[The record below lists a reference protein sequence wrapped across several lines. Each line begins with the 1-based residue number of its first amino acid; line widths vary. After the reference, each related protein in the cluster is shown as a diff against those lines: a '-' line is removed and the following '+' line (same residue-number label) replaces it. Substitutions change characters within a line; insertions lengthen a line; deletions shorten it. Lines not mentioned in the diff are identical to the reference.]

1 MKQRRTSLKDLA
13 DKLGVSIA
21 TVSRALRNSHEVGE
35 EMTQKVKKLAKE
47 LNYRPNPF
55 AQSLRK
61 EAPRVIGVI
70 VPNLVTHYYAAVLDG
85 IEDYASKLGYS
96 VISSN
101 SHEDHERE
109 AQALDN
115 FLNMHVEGI
124 IACLAQDTTDY
135 SHFEQLHK
143 MGVPLVFFAR
153 CCLEDMFS
161 QVVGNGDVAAQEATQ
176 HMIETGSRRVAFI
189 GGPNHLDMVRRRKHG
204 YLEALRE
211 NRIPIDRDLVVCDKI
226 DFDVARNATLRL
238 LEGENPPDAILAF
251 NDIITYAAFDA
262 IKSKGLRIP
271 EDVAI
276 IGFTDGDTA
285 AFVTPRLTAIMDQA
299 HVQGTKACQLLM
311 KSINEIEFEEHFV
324 LLFLHLPEM
333 RIGKHF
339 RLSQQRIGGNI
350 LSYPKLWRSW
360 SKLMLTIFPWL
371 VHSCFRRYGITRLF
385 YLFRHGKIVIWRFFL
400 VNNSRINILR
410 SRSAIELS
418 HLRIIL
424 IPCLSPYPRNSKPYQ
439 QGEGCSQTKR

>member
-1 MKQRRTSLKDLA
+1 
-13 DKLGVSIA
+13 
-21 TVSRALRNSHEVGE
+21 
-35 EMTQKVKKLAKE
+35 MTQKVKQLAKE

-85 IEDYASKLGYS
+85 IEDYASQLGYS
-96 VISSN
+96 VISAN

-311 KSINEIEFEEHFV
+311 KSINGDEKIYKEV
-324 LLFLHLPEM
+324 VPM
-333 RIGKHF
+333 
-339 RLSQQRIGGNI
+339 I
-350 LSYPKLWRSW
+350 L
-360 SKLMLTIFPWL
+360 
-371 VHSCFRRYGITRLF
+371 
-385 YLFRHGKIVIWRFFL
+385 KIRESSEKI
-400 VNNSRINILR
+400 
-410 SRSAIELS
+410 
-418 HLRIIL
+418 
-424 IPCLSPYPRNSKPYQ
+424 Q
-439 QGEGCSQTKR
+439 

>member
-35 EMTQKVKKLAKE
+35 EMTQKVKQLAKE

-96 VISSN
+96 VISAN

-238 LEGENPPDAILAF
+238 LVGENPPDAILAF

-311 KSINEIEFEEHFV
+311 KSINGDEKIYKEV
-324 LLFLHLPEM
+324 VPM
-333 RIGKHF
+333 
-339 RLSQQRIGGNI
+339 I
-350 LSYPKLWRSW
+350 LKIRESSEKN
-360 SKLMLTIFPWL
+360 L
-371 VHSCFRRYGITRLF
+371 V
-385 YLFRHGKIVIWRFFL
+385 K
-400 VNNSRINILR
+400 
-410 SRSAIELS
+410 
-418 HLRIIL
+418 
-424 IPCLSPYPRNSKPYQ
+424 K
-439 QGEGCSQTKR
+439 

>member
-135 SHFEQLHK
+135 SHFEQLHE

-285 AFVTPRLTAIMDQA
+285 AFVTPRLSAIMDQA

-311 KSINEIEFEEHFV
+311 KSINGDEKINKEV
-324 LLFLHLPEM
+324 VPM
-333 RIGKHF
+333 
-339 RLSQQRIGGNI
+339 I
-350 LSYPKLWRSW
+350 LKIRESSEKN
-360 SKLMLTIFPWL
+360 L
-371 VHSCFRRYGITRLF
+371 V
-385 YLFRHGKIVIWRFFL
+385 K
-400 VNNSRINILR
+400 
-410 SRSAIELS
+410 
-418 HLRIIL
+418 
-424 IPCLSPYPRNSKPYQ
+424 K
-439 QGEGCSQTKR
+439 

>member
-1 MKQRRTSLKDLA
+1 MKDLA

-35 EMTQKVKKLAKE
+35 EMTKKVQTLAKE

-85 IEDYASKLGYS
+85 IEDYASKRGYS
-96 VISSN
+96 VISAN
-101 SHEDHERE
+101 SHESYLRE
-109 AQALDN
+109 EQIVDN
-115 FLNMHVEGI
+115 FLDMHVEGI
-124 IACLAQDTTDY
+124 IACLAQDTVNY
-135 SHFEQLHK
+135 SHFEQLDK

-153 CCLEDMFS
+153 CCLEDKFS

-176 HMIETGSRRVAFI
+176 HLIETGSKRIAFI

-204 YLEALRE
+204 YLEALRD
-211 NRIPIDRDLVVCDKI
+211 NHIPIDRDLVVCDVI
-226 DFDVARNATLRL
+226 DFDVARNNTLRI
-238 LEGENPPDAILAF
+238 LEDSKIKPDAILAF

-285 AFVTPRLTAIMDQA
+285 AFVTPRLTAIMDKA
-299 HVQGTKACQLLM
+299 HEQGSKACELLM
-311 KSINEIEFEEHFV
+311 RNINGDNKIYKEV
-324 LLFLHLPEM
+324 VPM
-333 RIGKHF
+333 
-339 RLSQQRIGGNI
+339 I
-350 LSYPKLWRSW
+350 LKIRESSEKRS
-360 SKLMLTIFPWL
+360 
-371 VHSCFRRYGITRLF
+371 
-385 YLFRHGKIVIWRFFL
+385 
-400 VNNSRINILR
+400 
-410 SRSAIELS
+410 
-418 HLRIIL
+418 
-424 IPCLSPYPRNSKPYQ
+424 
-439 QGEGCSQTKR
+439 

>member
-35 EMTQKVKKLAKE
+35 EMTQKVKQLAKE

-135 SHFEQLHK
+135 SHFEQLHE

-189 GGPNHLDMVRRRKHG
+189 GGPNHLDMVRCRKHG

-226 DFDVARNATLRL
+226 DFDVARKATLRL

-285 AFVTPRLTAIMDQA
+285 AFVTPRLSAIMDQA

-311 KSINEIEFEEHFV
+311 KSINGDEKIYKEV
-324 LLFLHLPEM
+324 VPM
-333 RIGKHF
+333 
-339 RLSQQRIGGNI
+339 I
-350 LSYPKLWRSW
+350 LKIRESSEKN
-360 SKLMLTIFPWL
+360 L
-371 VHSCFRRYGITRLF
+371 V
-385 YLFRHGKIVIWRFFL
+385 K
-400 VNNSRINILR
+400 
-410 SRSAIELS
+410 
-418 HLRIIL
+418 
-424 IPCLSPYPRNSKPYQ
+424 K
-439 QGEGCSQTKR
+439 

>member
-35 EMTQKVKKLAKE
+35 EMTQKVKQLAKE

-96 VISSN
+96 VISAN
-101 SHEDHERE
+101 SHEDHKRE

-153 CCLEDMFS
+153 CCLEDKFS
-161 QVVGNGDVAAQEATQ
+161 QVVGNGDVAATQ

-311 KSINEIEFEEHFV
+311 KSINGDEKIYKEV
-324 LLFLHLPEM
+324 VPM
-333 RIGKHF
+333 
-339 RLSQQRIGGNI
+339 I
-350 LSYPKLWRSW
+350 LKIRESSEKN
-360 SKLMLTIFPWL
+360 L
-371 VHSCFRRYGITRLF
+371 V
-385 YLFRHGKIVIWRFFL
+385 K
-400 VNNSRINILR
+400 
-410 SRSAIELS
+410 
-418 HLRIIL
+418 
-424 IPCLSPYPRNSKPYQ
+424 K
-439 QGEGCSQTKR
+439 

>member
-135 SHFEQLHK
+135 SHFEQLHE

-285 AFVTPRLTAIMDQA
+285 AFVTPRLSAIMDQA

-311 KSINEIEFEEHFV
+311 KSINGDEKIYKEV
-324 LLFLHLPEM
+324 VPM
-333 RIGKHF
+333 
-339 RLSQQRIGGNI
+339 I
-350 LSYPKLWRSW
+350 LKDRKS
-360 SKLMLTIFPWL
+360 
-371 VHSCFRRYGITRLF
+371 V
-385 YLFRHGKIVIWRFFL
+385 V
-400 VNNSRINILR
+400 
-410 SRSAIELS
+410 
-418 HLRIIL
+418 
-424 IPCLSPYPRNSKPYQ
+424 
-439 QGEGCSQTKR
+439 

>member
-35 EMTQKVKKLAKE
+35 EMTQKVKQLAKE

-96 VISSN
+96 VISAN

-211 NRIPIDRDLVVCDKI
+211 NRIPVDRDLVVCDKI

-285 AFVTPRLTAIMDQA
+285 AFVTPRLSAIMDQA

-311 KSINEIEFEEHFV
+311 KSINGDEKIYKEV
-324 LLFLHLPEM
+324 VPM
-333 RIGKHF
+333 
-339 RLSQQRIGGNI
+339 I
-350 LSYPKLWRSW
+350 L
-360 SKLMLTIFPWL
+360 
-371 VHSCFRRYGITRLF
+371 
-385 YLFRHGKIVIWRFFL
+385 KIRESSEKI
-400 VNNSRINILR
+400 
-410 SRSAIELS
+410 
-418 HLRIIL
+418 
-424 IPCLSPYPRNSKPYQ
+424 Q
-439 QGEGCSQTKR
+439 

>member
-1 MKQRRTSLKDLA
+1 
-13 DKLGVSIA
+13 
-21 TVSRALRNSHEVGE
+21 
-35 EMTQKVKKLAKE
+35 MTQKVKKLAKE

-135 SHFEQLHK
+135 SHFEQLHE

-285 AFVTPRLTAIMDQA
+285 AFVTPRLSAIMDQA

-311 KSINEIEFEEHFV
+311 KSINGDE
-324 LLFLHLPEM
+324 
-333 RIGKHF
+333 
-339 RLSQQRIGGNI
+339 NI
-350 LSYPKLWRSW
+350 YKEVVPMILKIRESSEKN
-360 SKLMLTIFPWL
+360 L
-371 VHSCFRRYGITRLF
+371 V
-385 YLFRHGKIVIWRFFL
+385 K
-400 VNNSRINILR
+400 
-410 SRSAIELS
+410 
-418 HLRIIL
+418 
-424 IPCLSPYPRNSKPYQ
+424 K
-439 QGEGCSQTKR
+439 

>member
-35 EMTQKVKKLAKE
+35 EMTQKVKQLAKE

-85 IEDYASKLGYS
+85 IEDYASQLGYS
-96 VISSN
+96 VISAN

-204 YLEALRE
+204 YLGALRE
-211 NRIPIDRDLVVCDKI
+211 NRIPIDRNLVVCDKI

-311 KSINEIEFEEHFV
+311 KSINGDEKIYKEV
-324 LLFLHLPEM
+324 VPM
-333 RIGKHF
+333 
-339 RLSQQRIGGNI
+339 I
-350 LSYPKLWRSW
+350 LKIRESSEKN
-360 SKLMLTIFPWL
+360 L
-371 VHSCFRRYGITRLF
+371 V
-385 YLFRHGKIVIWRFFL
+385 K
-400 VNNSRINILR
+400 
-410 SRSAIELS
+410 
-418 HLRIIL
+418 
-424 IPCLSPYPRNSKPYQ
+424 K
-439 QGEGCSQTKR
+439 

>member
-135 SHFEQLHK
+135 SHFEQLHE
-143 MGVPLVFFAR
+143 MGMPLVFFAR

-161 QVVGNGDVAAQEATQ
+161 QVVGNGDVAAQEVTQ

-226 DFDVARNATLRL
+226 DFDVARKATLRL

-285 AFVTPRLTAIMDQA
+285 AFVTPRLSAIMDQA

-311 KSINEIEFEEHFV
+311 KSINGDEKIYKEV
-324 LLFLHLPEM
+324 VPM
-333 RIGKHF
+333 
-339 RLSQQRIGGNI
+339 I
-350 LSYPKLWRSW
+350 LKIRESSEKN
-360 SKLMLTIFPWL
+360 L
-371 VHSCFRRYGITRLF
+371 V
-385 YLFRHGKIVIWRFFL
+385 K
-400 VNNSRINILR
+400 
-410 SRSAIELS
+410 
-418 HLRIIL
+418 
-424 IPCLSPYPRNSKPYQ
+424 K
-439 QGEGCSQTKR
+439 

>member
-135 SHFEQLHK
+135 SHFEQLHE

-161 QVVGNGDVAAQEATQ
+161 QVVGNGDVAAQKATQ

-285 AFVTPRLTAIMDQA
+285 AFVTPRLSAIMDQA

-311 KSINEIEFEEHFV
+311 KSINGDEKIYKEV
-324 LLFLHLPEM
+324 VPM
-333 RIGKHF
+333 
-339 RLSQQRIGGNI
+339 I
-350 LSYPKLWRSW
+350 LKIRESSEKN
-360 SKLMLTIFPWL
+360 L
-371 VHSCFRRYGITRLF
+371 V
-385 YLFRHGKIVIWRFFL
+385 K
-400 VNNSRINILR
+400 
-410 SRSAIELS
+410 
-418 HLRIIL
+418 
-424 IPCLSPYPRNSKPYQ
+424 K
-439 QGEGCSQTKR
+439 

>member
-35 EMTQKVKKLAKE
+35 EMTQKVKQLAKE

-96 VISSN
+96 VISAN

-153 CCLEDMFS
+153 CCLEDIFS

-311 KSINEIEFEEHFV
+311 KSINGDEKIYKEV
-324 LLFLHLPEM
+324 VPM
-333 RIGKHF
+333 
-339 RLSQQRIGGNI
+339 I
-350 LSYPKLWRSW
+350 LKIRESSEKN
-360 SKLMLTIFPWL
+360 L
-371 VHSCFRRYGITRLF
+371 V
-385 YLFRHGKIVIWRFFL
+385 K
-400 VNNSRINILR
+400 
-410 SRSAIELS
+410 
-418 HLRIIL
+418 
-424 IPCLSPYPRNSKPYQ
+424 K
-439 QGEGCSQTKR
+439 

>member
-1 MKQRRTSLKDLA
+1 
-13 DKLGVSIA
+13 
-21 TVSRALRNSHEVGE
+21 
-35 EMTQKVKKLAKE
+35 MTQKVKQLAKE

-96 VISSN
+96 VISAN

-211 NRIPIDRDLVVCDKI
+211 NRIPIDRNLVVCDKI

-285 AFVTPRLTAIMDQA
+285 AFVTPRLSAIMDQA

-311 KSINEIEFEEHFV
+311 KSINGDEKIYKEV
-324 LLFLHLPEM
+324 VPM
-333 RIGKHF
+333 
-339 RLSQQRIGGNI
+339 I
-350 LSYPKLWRSW
+350 LKIRESSEKN
-360 SKLMLTIFPWL
+360 L
-371 VHSCFRRYGITRLF
+371 V
-385 YLFRHGKIVIWRFFL
+385 K
-400 VNNSRINILR
+400 
-410 SRSAIELS
+410 
-418 HLRIIL
+418 
-424 IPCLSPYPRNSKPYQ
+424 K
-439 QGEGCSQTKR
+439 

>member
-35 EMTQKVKKLAKE
+35 EMTQKVKQLAKE

-311 KSINEIEFEEHFV
+311 KSINGDEKIYKEV
-324 LLFLHLPEM
+324 VPM
-333 RIGKHF
+333 
-339 RLSQQRIGGNI
+339 I
-350 LSYPKLWRSW
+350 LKIRESSEKN
-360 SKLMLTIFPWL
+360 L
-371 VHSCFRRYGITRLF
+371 V
-385 YLFRHGKIVIWRFFL
+385 K
-400 VNNSRINILR
+400 
-410 SRSAIELS
+410 
-418 HLRIIL
+418 
-424 IPCLSPYPRNSKPYQ
+424 
-439 QGEGCSQTKR
+439 